1 MPRRPGENSSPVARR
16 AMNFYI
22 IMLIIF
28 LMSPIALIIPMS
40 FNGSGS
46 LTFPPDGFSF
56 QWYQDLFTSA
66 SYMRALRNSVIV
78 TIIATI
84 GSLSIGCLACYGI
97 ARYRFPGR
105 GVLVAL
111 LMSPLI
117 FPQIVL
123 GLAMIMFLSTLG
135 LLRTV
140 TGLVIATIIVT
151 LPYVVR
157 TISPALE
164 TADRSHDDA
173 AQVLGANRFQI
184 IRYVVLPNIR
194 AGLVAAATLC
204 AIVAFDEFTVA
215 LFITGGDMVT
225 LPVQIYLESYYG
237 VSPTVA
243 AIGTLLILLSAVA
256 VFVLERT
263 IGMGRV
269 LGLPDIDDQ

>member
-1 MPRRPGENSSPVARR
+1 MARDSRAYNSSLVRWG
-16 AMNFYI
+16 MNTYI
-22 IMLIIF
+22 LLLIIF
-28 LMSPIALIIPMS
+28 LLSPIALIIPMS
-40 FNGSGS
+40 FNSTGS
-46 LTFPPDGFSF
+46 LTFPPDGFSL
-56 QWYQDLFTSA
+56 QWYENLFASP
-66 SYMRALRNSVIV
+66 SYMRALRNSLIV
-78 TIIATI
+78 TLFATL
-84 GSLSIGCLACYGI
+84 GSLAIGCLVCYGI
-97 ARYRFPGR
+97 ARYRFRGR

-135 LLRTV
+135 LLRTL
-140 TGLVIATIIVT
+140 TGLALASIVVT

-164 TADRSHDDA
+164 NADRSLDDA
-173 AQVLGANRFQI
+173 AQVLGANRFQV

-215 LFITGGDMVT
+215 LFITGGNMVT
-225 LPVQIYLESYYG
+225 LPVQIYHDSYYG

-243 AIGTLLILLSAVA
+243 AVGTLLIVLSAAV

-263 IGMGRV
+263 IGIGRV
-269 LGLPDIDDQ
+269 LGLPDIPDQ